1 MKQYKIGIIDTDNS
15 LKWNNTVIKGDNTK
29 LLENNKLIN
38 KLEYTPEYKSD
49 NTIEIDYTP
58 IVNTNIIL
66 YIKKHKKLLESFQP
80 NIIKDII
87 NLNFP
92 NIDVVILLHE
102 DILTDIKRNRLQ
114 IQQTTQGVN
123 IIIG

>member
-1 MKQYKIGIIDTDNS
+1 M
-15 LKWNNTVIKGDNTK
+15 
-29 LLENNKLIN
+29 ENNKLIN
-38 KLEYTPEYKSD
+38 KLEYTSEYKSD

-58 IVNTNIIL
+58 IVNTNIIS

-87 NLNFP
+87 NLNYP
-92 NIDVVILLHE
+92 NIDVVILLQD
-102 DILTDIKRNRLQ
+102 DIISTDVKKNRLQ
-114 IQQTTQGVN
+114 IQQTKQGVN